1 MPETYETLLL
11 EKRERV
17 AIITINRPDKQDY
30 EGTGITVKVAQ
41 GLEVPRLLIVVNKT
55 PPVLDATR

>member
-17 AIITINRPDKQDY
+17 AIITINRPDREMRSTSRLAKKARRY
-30 EGTGITVKVAQ
+30 WKNFVRTVQ
-41 GLEVPRLLIVVNKT
+41 LE
-55 PPVLDATR
+55 

>member
-17 AIITINRPDKQDY
+17 AIITINRPDK
-30 EGTGITVKVAQ
+30 ETH
-41 GLEVPRLLIVVNKT
+41 
-55 PPVLDATR
+55 